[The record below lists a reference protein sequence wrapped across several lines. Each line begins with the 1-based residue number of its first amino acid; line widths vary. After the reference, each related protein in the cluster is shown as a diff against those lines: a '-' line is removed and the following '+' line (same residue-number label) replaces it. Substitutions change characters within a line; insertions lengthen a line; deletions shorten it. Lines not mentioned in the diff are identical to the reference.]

1 MLLEP
6 QSLPNLQAKQWGP
19 RAGSS
24 LAQGHEAELGKAKTG
39 GLFLSCTGSRA
50 CGLSTL
56 DTLLPQRPPQEWC
69 LHRWSSHTWTHP
81 RGHCR
86 VRQTLWTLKG
96 VSPPPKSSRSDKS
109 RARRQVFTL
118 LWERTVFPKNGAGPT
133 GPPYT
138 KEGTWTLTSHYTQKV
153 IKTRPKS

>member
-1 MLLEP
+1 MPLYSFAYIITQYWFLNKVICFFWQKFWLSSPDMLP
-6 QSLPNLQAKQWGP
+6 M
-19 RAGSS
+19 
-24 LAQGHEAELGKAKTG
+24 
-39 GLFLSCTGSRA
+39 SCTGSRA